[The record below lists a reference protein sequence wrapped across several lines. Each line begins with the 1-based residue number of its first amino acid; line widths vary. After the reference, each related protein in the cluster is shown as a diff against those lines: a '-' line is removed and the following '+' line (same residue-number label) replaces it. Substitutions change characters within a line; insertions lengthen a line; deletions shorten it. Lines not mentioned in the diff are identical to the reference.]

1 MAVVSK
7 VAQVDTTKIIGVH
20 TSARMHEHVQRIV
33 QRLYDARFILVV
45 AAVLALLA
53 SMFTTVALWQ
63 ALLGLSLVF
72 LAAGVPTRS
81 RAARKRERMLRQE
94 GRAPL
99 ESIVFTT
106 CEALDDPALILAPG
120 GTLKYLNRAAVQQFG
135 AMKEGAHLSS
145 LLRPPAI
152 LNMVRKAMKTGGTYS
167 IEHVEKV
174 PSERWFR
181 VRIAPMVEIAGMKGG
196 SELYMLTFRDQSE
209 SRRMDRMRSD
219 FIANAS
225 HELRTPL
232 ASLSGFIETMRGPAK
247 DDPEARDRF
256 LGIMF
261 EQASRMTRL
270 VDDLLSL
277 SRLELKAHMVPTDE
291 VDLVPLINHIS
302 DSLRPLAADL
312 GVTIRV
318 NAPEGPLVVAGD
330 RDELIQVFENLMEN
344 ACKYGRSGKWID
356 VTMSV
361 ADSAGKGVEV
371 SVKDYGPGIPREH
384 VPRLTER
391 FYRVSVEASRS
402 KKGTGLGLA
411 IVKHILTRHRARLVV
426 HSTVGEGSEFIVKFN
441 ASGR

>member
-1 MAVVSK
+1 M
-7 VAQVDTTKIIGVH
+7 Q
-20 TSARMHEHVQRIV
+20 ELVQRIV

-45 AAVLALLA
+45 AAILALLGSA
-53 SMFTTVALWQ
+53 FALVALWQ
-63 ALLGLSLVF
+63 ALLGLALVF
-72 LAAGVPTRS
+72 VAAGMPTRS
-81 RAARKRERMLRQE
+81 RAVRKRERLLRQDR
-94 GRAPL
+94 RAPL

-120 GTLKYLNRAAVQQFG
+120 GTLKYLNRAAIQQFG
-135 AMKEGAHLSS
+135 PMKEGAHLSS
-145 LLRPPAI
+145 ILRPPAI
-152 LNMVRKAMKTGGTYS
+152 LNMVRKAMNTGGTYS

-181 VRIAPMVEIAGMKGG
+181 VRIAPMAEIADMRGG

-247 DDPEARDRF
+247 DDPDARERF

-261 EQASRMTRL
+261 EQAGRMTRL

-291 VDLVPLINHIS
+291 VDLVPIIEHIT
-302 DSLRPLAADL
+302 DSLRPMAEEL
-312 GVTIRV
+312 GVKIRV
-318 NAPEGPLVVAGD
+318 HSPDEPLIVNGD
-330 RDELIQVFENLMEN
+330 RDELIQVFENLIEN
-344 ACKYGRSGKWID
+344 GCKYGHSGKWID
-356 VTMSV
+356 VAMTP
-361 ADSAGKGVEV
+361 ADETGKGVEV
-371 SVKDYGPGIPREH
+371 SIKDYGPGIPREH

-426 HSTVGEGSEFIVKFN
+426 HSTVGEGSEFIVKFSPLN
-441 ASGR
+441 R